1 MRLRFRR
8 YRNCNTAFRASA
20 ARKFELSI
28 PPRWAV
34 RFFCTRLESRVN
46 KRPSRRRR
54 QTDTSQFCVLPNSF
68 EPHFCVPCGQPSL
81 GRPAPPGLST
91 WPCRPSAPCPPLF
104 PLVAP
109 LPHPP
114 DLPCPCFIPDH
125 TPPPRV
131 CSSWSASSCRS
142 PTPNAGRPHPPRAS
156 SGLGI
161 AAHRPLPSLSSLP
174 HSPTPI
180 LDISP
185 TGSHYEHSGDE
196 CTHMGLTKCYNKEIK
211 MPVYAIF
218 DIHTHE

>member
-54 QTDTSQFCVLPNSF
+54 QTDTTQFCVLPNSF

-91 WPCRPSAPCPPLF
+91 WPCRPSAPCPPPVPAGGSSPPPPGP
-104 PLVAP
+104 PLSVLHP
-109 LPHPP
+109 RSHPP
-114 DLPCPCFIPDH
+114 LLGCARPGLRHPAAAPPPMPAAP
-125 TPPPRV
+125 TPP
-131 CSSWSASSCRS
+131 
-142 PTPNAGRPHPPRAS
+142 GRPLALELRPTGRCRLFLHCHIRQHQYSISVPLEAIMS
-156 SGLGI
+156 TLGTSVLI
-161 AAHRPLPSLSSLP
+161 WVLPSV
-174 HSPTPI
+174 I
-180 LDISP
+180 
-185 TGSHYEHSGDE
+185 
-196 CTHMGLTKCYNKEIK
+196 IK
-211 MPVYAIF
+211 K
-218 DIHTHE
+218 

>member
-54 QTDTSQFCVLPNSF
+54 QTDTTQFGFFLIRSNHIFASRVA
-68 EPHFCVPCGQPSL
+68 SL
-81 GRPAPPGLST
+81 
-91 WPCRPSAPCPPLF
+91 
-104 PLVAP
+104 PLVGPHHRASRLGPAGHPHLAP
-109 LPHPP
+109 HCSRWWLLSPTPRTSP
-114 DLPCPCFIPDH
+114 VRASSQITP
-125 TPPPRV
+125 PPPRV

>member
-1 MRLRFRR
+1 MKVRLRFRR

-125 TPPPRV
+125 TPPSSGVLVLV
-131 CSSWSASSCRS
+131 CVIL
-142 PTPNAGRPHPPRAS
+142 PQPHPQCRPPPPPPGVLWPWNCGPQAAAVS
-156 SGLGI
+156 FFI
-161 AAHRPLPSLSSLP
+161 ATFANTNTRYQSHWKPL
-174 HSPTPI
+174 
-180 LDISP
+180 
-185 TGSHYEHSGDE
+185 
-196 CTHMGLTKCYNKEIK
+196 
-211 MPVYAIF
+211 
-218 DIHTHE
+218 